1 MLPTS
6 NPAASTALS
15 GMVHGS
21 HGSAATGAATVDV
34 VGSETGAPDVDSPH
48 PETSVIAATAL
59 ATHNR
64 VLLTVGWTRR
74 TAPRFH
80 GNLTPL
86 LPTARPR
93 SLRSRGA
100 QSTKKV

>member
-21 HGSAATGAATVDV
+21 QGSVAIGATLVDV
-34 VGSETGAPDVDSPH
+34 GNAAFGALGVDSPH
-48 PETSVIAATAL
+48 PATSIISPTTPVTQRPVAL
-59 ATHNR
+59 T
-64 VLLTVGWTRR
+64 TGWTRR
-74 TAPRFH
+74 APTRFP

-93 SLRSRGA
+93 SLESKGA
-100 QSTKKV
+100 QSTNAV